1 MLRFLLAMSA
11 VALVSGQTENL
22 VQLATRLG
30 ARELVRLVTEAG
42 LAETL
47 ANKGEANDREN
58 FRSVFYPVD

>member
-1 MLRFLLAMSA
+1 MLRFLLAVSA

-42 LAETL
+42 FGRNT
-47 ANKGEANDREN
+47 GQQR
-58 FRSVFYPVD
+58 

>member
-47 ANKGEANDREN
+47 ANKGEANGREN